1 MGPNYDQYGH
11 YCDPREY
18 PPERDYPY
26 PGGQEWG
33 CHREYDCDPPY
44 HCDWGYHCH
53 PCYDCDPGYA
63 PDICPDGGGDRHS
76 QTYGSMRGPG
86 WDHSNDDFPHGCDCE
101 CHCSS
106 ECQCP
111 CVEEY
116 PKNWKGPKGRSGSR
130 SPKVI
135 AGPTGPTGPTGP
147 RGPMG
152 PRGPVGFPGPR
163 GPVGLTGPRGPRGP
177 MGAPG
182 PRGPTGPA
190 GDMGPTGPTGPTGPA
205 GPTGPTGDT
214 GPTGPIGPGGTT
226 VYLATDQTVTNGG
239 WLGAGTLTSS
249 FATSSVAVPLGAV
262 LTRLVLNIRDNV
274 LPEGAFVTA
283 TVFASACGFA
293 QPVNTGLSVTLT
305 GPSNEAFPNCMG
317 IATGTAVI
325 PQGALL
331 AVQLTISP
339 EILELRRGIAVTLLF
354 AT

>member
-1 MGPNYDQYGH
+1 
-11 YCDPREY
+11 
-18 PPERDYPY
+18 
-26 PGGQEWG
+26 
-33 CHREYDCDPPY
+33 
-44 HCDWGYHCH
+44 
-53 PCYDCDPGYA
+53 
-63 PDICPDGGGDRHS
+63 
-76 QTYGSMRGPG
+76 
-86 WDHSNDDFPHGCDCE
+86 
-101 CHCSS
+101 
-106 ECQCP
+106 
-111 CVEEY
+111 
-116 PKNWKGPKGRSGSR
+116 
-130 SPKVI
+130 
-135 AGPTGPTGPTGP
+135 
-147 RGPMG
+147 
-152 PRGPVGFPGPR
+152 
-163 GPVGLTGPRGPRGP
+163 
-177 MGAPG
+177 
-182 PRGPTGPA
+182 
-190 GDMGPTGPTGPTGPA
+190 
-205 GPTGPTGDT
+205 
-214 GPTGPIGPGGTT
+214 
-226 VYLATDQTVTNGG
+226 VTNGG